1 MKPAAPYV
9 LYIPTAVQHKA
20 MRCVRLEHLPYII
33 MGKEGAWCLCF
44 EMLVAPIMKNGS
56 RNSVRNFDLSAVI
69 PSAFVCNV
77 AQQQ

>member
-9 LYIPTAVQHKA
+9 LYIPFAVQHKA

-56 RNSVRNFDLSAVI
+56 RNSVRNFDLFICCHS
-69 PSAFVCNV
+69 CCLCM
-77 AQQQ
+77 